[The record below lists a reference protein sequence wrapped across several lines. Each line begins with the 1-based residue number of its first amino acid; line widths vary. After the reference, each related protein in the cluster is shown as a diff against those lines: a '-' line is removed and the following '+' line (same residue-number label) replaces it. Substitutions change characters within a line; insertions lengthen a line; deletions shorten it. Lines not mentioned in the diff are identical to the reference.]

1 MRTLTLLLSV
11 ATLLAAC
18 GPAATPEPPT
28 AIPPTPIPPTAI
40 PPTKPPSPTA
50 TPAPVESPAASADDL
65 VGIWWFSTWPLK
77 VEFKADG
84 TYRIFTSMSQ
94 SSGDQAKGDFT
105 LEGGRLTLITSD
117 PLCAVLPAP
126 TYEAYIT
133 MQDGNP
139 AWLRLQDT
147 GSDACTMRAIA
158 FAGRGKFLNP

>member
-1 MRTLTLLLSV
+1 MRTLTLLLSL

-18 GPAATPEPPT
+18 GPAATPEPT
-28 AIPPTPIPPTAI
+28 AIPPTPISPTAI

-50 TPAPVESPAASADDL
+50 TPTPVESPAASADAL

-94 SSGDQAKGDFT
+94 MRGDEAKGNFT
-105 LEGGRLTLITSD
+105 LEGGKVTLVTSD

-126 TYEAYIT
+126 TYEAYLT
-133 MQDGNP
+133 MQAGKP

-147 GSDACTMRAIA
+147 GSDACTMRSIA
-158 FAGRGKFLNP
+158 FAGRGKFLER